1 MARRKRKEE
10 NGPEAHSRRDAILR
24 GLRLAG
30 WILAV
35 AGVAGG
41 GAFFVF
47 EWRRFLSSDP
57 RFVLAAEDGPSASL
71 VVEGNRRV
79 PRAAVLRVFAADRG
93 HSVADVDLERRRQ
106 ELRRIDWVRD
116 AAVRRVWPDRILV
129 RLSEREPV
137 AMIQVPAGISGRF
150 GEPLRMQPA
159 LIDAEG
165 VILPMNGPVQGSL
178 PLLLGVRQE
187 QDVEER
193 GRRVRLMLRVLR
205 ELAPAA
211 SRIPEVDLTDPENV
225 RVSYQTPEHLVLLVL
240 GNERYLERLNVFL
253 SHYEAIRD
261 RLSHRAVLDLTTEGR
276 ITLVEASSEDSR

>member
-10 NGPEAHSRRDAILR
+10 NGPEAPSRRDAILR

-57 RFVLAAEDGPSASL
+57 RFVLAADDGDSASL
-71 VVEGNRRV
+71 VIEGNRRV

-93 HSVADVDLERRRQ
+93 HSVADVDLERRRE

-129 RLSEREPV
+129 RLSEREPA

-193 GRRVRLMLRVLR
+193 GRRVRLMLHVLR

-253 SHYEAIRD
+253 NHYEAIRD

>member
-1 MARRKRKEE
+1 MSRRKRKEE
-10 NGPEAHSRRDAILR
+10 TQTEAPARSAAILR

-35 AGVAGG
+35 AVVAGG
-41 GAFFVF
+41 AAFFVF
-47 EWRRFLSSDP
+47 EWKRFLSRDQ
-57 RFVLAAEDGPSASL
+57 RFVLPAEDGGAGSL
-71 VVEGNRRV
+71 VIEGNRRV
-79 PRAAVLRVFAADRG
+79 SRAAVLRVFAADRG
-93 HSVADVDLERRRQ
+93 RSVADIDLERRRQ

-116 AAVRRVWPDRILV
+116 ATVRRIWPDRIRV
-129 RLSEREPV
+129 RIEEREPV

-178 PLLLGVRQE
+178 PLLLGVRRE

-193 GRRVRLMLRVLR
+193 GRRVRLMLRILR

-225 RVSYQTPEHLVLLVL
+225 RISYQTPQHLVLLVL
-240 GNERYLERLNVFL
+240 GNERFLERLNVFL
-253 SHYEAIRD
+253 SHYESIQD

-276 ITLVEASSEDSR
+276 ITLVEASSEDNR

>member
-10 NGPEAHSRRDAILR
+10 NGSEAPARSAAILR

-30 WILAV
+30 WILAFAV
-35 AGVAGG
+35 VAGG
-41 GAFFVF
+41 AGFFVF
-47 EWRRFLSSDP
+47 EWKRFLSRDP
-57 RFVLAAEDGPSASL
+57 RFRLAEEDDAPGRMT
-71 VVEGNRRV
+71 VEGNRRV

-93 HSVADVDLERRRQ
+93 RSVADIDLERRRQ

-116 AAVRRVWPDRILV
+116 AAVRRVWPDRLLV
-129 RLSEREPV
+129 RIQEREPV

-159 LIDAEG
+159 LIDADG

-178 PLLLGVRQE
+178 PLLLGVRRE
-187 QDVEER
+187 QDIEER
-193 GRRVRLMLRVLR
+193 GRRVRLMLRILNVLS
-205 ELAPAA
+205 PAA

-225 RVSYQTPEHLVLLVL
+225 RISYQTPEHLVLLVL

-253 SHYEAIRD
+253 SHYDSIRD

-276 ITLVEASSEDSR
+276 ITLVEASSEDNQ